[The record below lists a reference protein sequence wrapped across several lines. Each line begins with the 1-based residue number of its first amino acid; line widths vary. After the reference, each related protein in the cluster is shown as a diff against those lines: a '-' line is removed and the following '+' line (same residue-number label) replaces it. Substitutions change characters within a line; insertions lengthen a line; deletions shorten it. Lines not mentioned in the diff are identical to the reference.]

1 MSLLTIKDLSY
12 QVDQQQILK
21 NINLTVEENAWLTI
35 TGPSGGGKSTLLK
48 IIASLL
54 TPTSGSIT
62 YQNKDQEAYEK
73 TTYRKEVSYCFQNPT
88 LFGETVYD
96 NLLFPFTIRALSY
109 DALKVKKALQ
119 LVALTED
126 FLDKKIT
133 ELSGGERQR
142 VALLRNL
149 LFLPKILLLDEVTVG
164 LDSENKQIVHELLGK
179 IHESGVTLIQI
190 THDVEELA
198 NATHMVTIQE
208 GGVLN
213 ESISGQ

>member
-96 NLLFPFTIRALSY
+96 NLLFPFTIRDLPY

-119 LVALTED
+119 LVALTEG

-133 ELSGGERQR
+133 EISGGERQR